1 MIDSLNVARYFIIRA
16 YEDGIEAEMTN
27 MKVQKLLYYAQSLH
41 LALYNEPLFAEEIQ
55 AWRYGPV
62 CPPAYKF
69 YSEFEAKQLPIPDKE
84 SLLQLPREKKELLE
98 EIWEYFGGYHAYKL
112 SDMTH
117 LEFPWK
123 KARKG
128 LPPQASSTEPIQLND
143 MKELGY
149 QKLDRIERDNPA
161 YKRAM
166 SEVMVLIPEEAD
178 IDARSQA
185 EVLADFRQ
193 AWHEAMTGQTISVA
207 QLWEG
212 LEDV

>member
-1 MIDSLNVARYFIIRA
+1 MIDCLNVARYFIIRA

-117 LEFPWK
+117 VEFPWK

-128 LPPQASSTEPIQLND
+128 LPLQASSTEPILLND

-149 QKLDRIERDNPA
+149 QKLDRIERDHPEYELA
-161 YKRAM
+161 I
-166 SEVMVLIPEEAD
+166 SEILH
-178 IDARSQA
+178 DAFASESLNRIGKG
-185 EVLADFRQ
+185 EVHDWLNSLLD
-193 AWHEAMTGQTISVA
+193 
-207 QLWEG
+207 
-212 LEDV
+212 

>member
-16 YEDGIEAEMTN
+16 YEEGREAEMTN

-149 QKLDRIERDNPA
+149 QKLDRIERDHPE
-161 YKRAM
+161 YELAM
-166 SEVMVLIPEEAD
+166 SETLH
-178 IDARSQA
+178 DAFASESLNRIGKG
-185 EVLADFRQ
+185 EVHDWLNSLLD
-193 AWHEAMTGQTISVA
+193 
-207 QLWEG
+207 
-212 LEDV
+212 

>member
-69 YSEFEAKQLPIPDKE
+69 YSEFEAKQLPIPPKE
-84 SLLQLPREKKELLE
+84 LLSDFSSEKKALLE
-98 EIWEYFGGYHAYKL
+98 EIWEYFGGYHAYGL

-117 LEFPWK
+117 GEFPWK

-128 LPPQASSTEPIQLND
+128 LPPQASSTEPILLND

-149 QKLDRIERDNPA
+149 QKLDRIERDHPE
-161 YKRAM
+161 YELAM
-166 SEVMVLIPEEAD
+166 SETVNNAFASESLNRIGK
-178 IDARSQA
+178 S
-185 EVLADFRQ
+185 
-193 AWHEAMTGQTISVA
+193 
-207 QLWEG
+207 
-212 LEDV
+212 

>member
-1 MIDSLNVARYFIIRA
+1 MIDCLNVARYFIIRA

-62 CPPAYKF
+62 CPPAYRF
-69 YSEFEAKQLPIPDKE
+69 YSDFEAKQLPIPPKE

-117 LEFPWK
+117 VEFPWK

-128 LPPQASSTEPIQLND
+128 LPPQASSTEPILLND

-149 QKLDRIERDNPA
+149 QKLDRIERDRPA
-161 YKRAM
+161 YELAM
-166 SEVMVLIPEEAD
+166 SETVNNAFASESLNRIGKG
-178 IDARSQA
+178 
-185 EVLADFRQ
+185 EVHDWLNSLLD
-193 AWHEAMTGQTISVA
+193 
-207 QLWEG
+207 
-212 LEDV
+212 

>member
-149 QKLDRIERDNPA
+149 QKLDQIERDNPA

-166 SEVMVLIPEEAD
+166 SEVIVLIPEEAD
-178 IDARSQA
+178 IDDRSQA

>member
-166 SEVMVLIPEEAD
+166 SEVIVLIPEEAD
-178 IDARSQA
+178 IDDLSQA

>member
-62 CPPAYKF
+62 CPPAYRF
-69 YSEFEAKQLPIPDKE
+69 YSDFEAKQLPIPPKE
-84 SLLQLPREKKELLE
+84 LLSDFSSEKKELLE
-98 EIWEYFGGYHAYKL
+98 EIWEYFGGYHAYGL

-117 LEFPWK
+117 GEFPWK

-128 LPPQASSTEPIQLND
+128 LPPQASSTEPILLKD

-149 QKLDRIERDNPA
+149 QKLDRIERDRPA
-161 YKRAM
+161 YELAM
-166 SEVMVLIPEEAD
+166 SETVNNAFASESLNRIGKG
-178 IDARSQA
+178 
-185 EVLADFRQ
+185 EVHDWLNSLLD
-193 AWHEAMTGQTISVA
+193 
-207 QLWEG
+207 
-212 LEDV
+212 

>member
-1 MIDSLNVARYFIIRA
+1 MIDCLNVARYFIIRA

-41 LALYNEPLFAEEIQ
+41 LALYNEPLFAEQIQ

-117 LEFPWK
+117 VEFPWK

-128 LPPQASSTEPIQLND
+128 LPPQASSTEPILLND

-149 QKLDRIERDNPA
+149 QKLDRIERDHPE
-161 YKRAM
+161 YELAM
-166 SEVMVLIPEEAD
+166 SEILH
-178 IDARSQA
+178 DAFASESLNRIGKG
-185 EVLADFRQ
+185 EVHDWLNSLLD
-193 AWHEAMTGQTISVA
+193 
-207 QLWEG
+207 
-212 LEDV
+212 